1 MKECEREQTAMKIQ
15 LFPTSRPLIVGL
27 KRRFAMSARRVDL
40 RRVVVLL
47 TCLVVSGGVTGCVV
61 RQATHDDA
69 LQRIQ
74 SLEAANR
81 SLIIALDTAQTQRN
95 HARHEATVPTD
106 NRRLQD
112 MLSRSATILHR
123 QGGAWAIQY
132 GNVPM
137 MVMTSEQHARIRI
150 MAMVGEESLVK
161 EANLPLLMQVNFDKA
176 LDARYALFQ
185 DKLWA
190 LYLHPLGSLS
200 ETGLTSALM
209 QVANLV
215 ETYGT
220 TYSSSALQFQGD
232 K

>member
-1 MKECEREQTAMKIQ
+1 MKEDERAQAMMRTY
-15 LFPTSRPLIVGL
+15 LFFTYHPTIVGL
-27 KRRFAMSARRVDL
+27 KHCLSMSAPRFDL
-40 RRVVVLL
+40 RRVVVFL
-47 TCLVVSGGVTGCVV
+47 TCLVFPGVLTGCVV
-61 RQATHDDA
+61 SQATHDDA

-74 SLEAANR
+74 SLQAANR
-81 SLIIALDTAQTQRN
+81 SLKTALDTAQAQRN
-95 HARHEATVPTD
+95 HATHESTVPTD

-112 MLSRSATILHR
+112 MLSRSAKILRR
-123 QGGAWAIQY
+123 QGNAWAIQY
-132 GNVPM
+132 GDVPM
-137 MVMTSEQHARIRI
+137 MVMTSEQHDRIRI
-150 MAMVGEESLVK
+150 MAMVGEGSLVK

-215 ETYGT
+215 KTYGT